1 MEILGSVHTL
11 TFDVF
16 GTILDLQGSL
26 SGPIDRLL
34 RGSGISL
41 SSSEVWARWR
51 YRQRIEQYQ
60 DNFLFMGHPGYLA
73 AARRALLYTLKQM
86 GIPYREGD
94 INNLMESWREL
105 RVFPD
110 VTAGLT
116 RLKTRFRLVVLSNG
130 DNWFLEHLVKNQ
142 IKFDFDEVLSVD
154 KVGVFKPHPAV
165 YRMAK
170 NILNAEPHE
179 LMMVSANS
187 FDVMGARACGYRSAW
202 VNRYQLPFE
211 ETPFLPDIQVKDF
224 IGLADILC

>member
-1 MEILGSVHTL
+1 MLWDILVTW
-11 TFDVF
+11 
-16 GTILDLQGSL
+16 LQHAGL
-26 SGPIDRLL
+26 F
-34 RGSGISL
+34 
-41 SSSEVWARWR
+41 
-51 YRQRIEQYQ
+51 YRPSNRRVSHIE
-60 DNFLFMGHPGYLA
+60 
-73 AARRALLYTLKQM
+73 RR
-86 GIPYREGD
+86 D
-94 INNLMESWREL
+94 INNLIESWREL

-110 VTAGLT
+110 VMAGLT